1 MSQDEWAGDLARMIA
16 GEVRRHRQRRGLS
29 AQQLADACE
38 EAGFPIARSVLANFE
53 NGRRPTVSVAE
64 VVVLARVL
72 RVPPILLLFPLGR
85 TEMIEMA
92 PGVDATVWDAFDWF
106 VGSAPLYRREEGNPS
121 SPRKLMGKDELVW
134 REEVRPLDL
143 LRQNQRYIS
152 ERRLAVK
159 LAAHQRQVAKEAET
173 EGVRRA
179 RLEAAEANDKL
190 AGHFE
195 YEIARTRKE
204 LRRLGWTA
212 IPPLPDE
219 LDHID
224 LLMDDETEEIE

>member
-1 MSQDEWAGDLARMIA
+1 MSQEEWAGDLARMIA

-38 EAGFPIARSVLANFE
+38 EAGYPIARSVLANFE

-72 RVPPILLLFPLGR
+72 RVPPILLLFPLGQA
-85 TEMIEMA
+85 EMIEIV
-92 PGVDATVWDAFDWF
+92 PGVHATVWDAFDWF
-106 VGSAPLYRREEGNPS
+106 VGSAPLHWRKDGKPS
-121 SPRKLMGKDELVW
+121 SPATTTGKDINVW

-143 LRQNQRYIS
+143 LRENQRYIRQWRH
-152 ERRLAVK
+152 ETEIT
-159 LAAHQRQVAKEAET
+159 AHQRRAVEEAED
-173 EGVRRA
+173 EEVRRW
-179 RLEAAEANDKL
+179 RREAAETHAQIAHQL
-190 AGHFE
+190 E

-204 LRRLGWTA
+204 MRHLGWTA

-224 LLMDDETEEIE
+224 VLMQGEPEEVE